1 LVVTVAPDSLRF
13 VLPGFKALADPT
25 RLQLVE
31 LLRHQEMC
39 VCDLCDRIQIAQS
52 KLSFHLKA
60 LKAAN
65 LVHARQQGRWIY
77 YRLNL
82 SQLLVLEQYL
92 GELRQSTALRPACP
106 CPPD

>member
-1 LVVTVAPDSLRF
+1 
-13 VLPGFKALADPT
+13 
-25 RLQLVE
+25 
-31 LLRHQEMC
+31 
-39 VCDLCDRIQIAQS
+39 
-52 KLSFHLKA
+52 
-60 LKAAN
+60 
-65 LVHARQQGRWIY
+65 VHARQQGRWIY

>member
-1 LVVTVAPDSLRF
+1 MVLTACPDSLTL

-25 RLQLVE
+25 RLQVVD

-52 KLSFHLKA
+52 KLSFHLKI
-60 LKAAN
+60 LKEAN

-82 SQLLVLEQYL
+82 GQLSVLEQYL
-92 GELRQSTALRPACP
+92 AGFGHSPALRPACP

>member
-1 LVVTVAPDSLRF
+1 MVVTVSRDPLTL

-25 RLQLVE
+25 RLQVVD

-39 VCDLCDRIQIAQS
+39 VCDLRDRIQIAQS
-52 KLSFHLKA
+52 KLSFHLKI
-60 LKAAN
+60 LKEAN

-82 SQLLVLEQYL
+82 GQLSVLEQYL
-92 GELRQSTALRPACP
+92 AELRHSPTPRPAHP